1 MMKDEDKSE
10 IVKIIEERIR
20 ETVEDEKEHIQEE
33 FSRLGDKAV
42 ERINGVYSSILKAIA
57 GLEIKDPTLLDYIE
71 KTKGNIRVYDNI
83 VGHGPRA
90 DLIIQ
95 YWGLQLGFRAGEPG
109 ITPITLNEN
118 KKYRLIVMAI
128 EQGDVKA
135 E

>member
-1 MMKDEDKSE
+1 MTEDNGK
-10 IVKIIEERIR
+10 IVKIVQERIWQ
-20 ETVEDEKEHIQEE
+20 TVEDEKKHIQEE
-33 FSRLGDKAV
+33 SASLGDKAV
-42 ERINGVYSSILKAIA
+42 ERINGVYSSILKAID

-83 VGHGPRA
+83 IGRGPRN
-90 DLIIQ
+90 DLEVR
-95 YWGLQLGFRAGEPG
+95 YWGTTLGFKAGKPG

-128 EQGDVKA
+128 EEGDVKV